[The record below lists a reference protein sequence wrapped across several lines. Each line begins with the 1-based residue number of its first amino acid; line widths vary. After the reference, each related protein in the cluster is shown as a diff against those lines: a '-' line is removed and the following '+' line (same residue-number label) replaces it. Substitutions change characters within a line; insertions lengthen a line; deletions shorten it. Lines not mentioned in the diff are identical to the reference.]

1 MTRGPGLLAFDLV
14 CPSGDPA
21 QQLSRLGNPAV
32 VATNSLVE
40 DFRWSRFLPALP
52 APAPLALIS
61 TLGKPGNR
69 AAHLISTSVAPMVTG
84 AVQSTRKMSNKVN
97 IPCWSVSKS
106 HSLFSISSSSSFDA
120 IVYAAVSEQLA
131 LQISSVVRKESHITG
146 QGLLHR

>member
-1 MTRGPGLLAFDLV
+1 MTRGPGLLAFDLI

-84 AVQSTRKMSNKVN
+84 AVQDVQQRQHSLRQC
-97 IPCWSVSKS
+97 PRRAHYSVSRLHQRLTLSYMLQLVNNLPCKLAPWLEKS
-106 HSLFSISSSSSFDA
+106 LI
-120 IVYAAVSEQLA
+120 
-131 LQISSVVRKESHITG
+131 
-146 QGLLHR
+146 